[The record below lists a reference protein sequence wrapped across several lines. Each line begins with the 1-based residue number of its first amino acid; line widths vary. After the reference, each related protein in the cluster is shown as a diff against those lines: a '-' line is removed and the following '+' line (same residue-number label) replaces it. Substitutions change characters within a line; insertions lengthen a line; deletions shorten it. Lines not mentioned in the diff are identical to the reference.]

1 MKSLEYVI
9 LLNTKLAITHTTKRS
24 MLKSVIY
31 KLGQHP
37 KLSLKR
43 FFIGLGLFA
52 LSLLAIAYGYYQHA
66 WVQLIGLGLLAP
78 ALFFSGWGYVGIFA
92 NRFSQVIVTM
102 HPDNRSADNGKTK

>member
-1 MKSLEYVI
+1 
-9 LLNTKLAITHTTKRS
+9 
-24 MLKSVIY
+24 MLKTVIY

-52 LSLLAIAYGYYQHA
+52 LSVLGIAYGYYHYA

-78 ALFFSGWGYVGIFA
+78 ALFFAAWGYIGIFA

-102 HPDNRSADNGKTK
+102 PPDDRSAYNDKTK